1 STEGVVGEFG
11 GIHEMAYKVPAL
23 ALALSDGGP
32 IAPELIPLPEND
44 AERFQFTEETVWT
57 ELLDSAPLSEVFAM
71 LFICAL
77 VMTAFV
83 MKKETL
89 RWVALTV
96 TLIYLGWMDG
106 GFVSVSHI
114 TNGIKLGPS
123 LFLNDMPLLIVIVF
137 TVVTALLWGR
147 IFCSSLCPF
156 GALQDFITRIFPK
169 QFRYQVPQAIHDL
182 AIHVKYTILAFLVM
196 MALAYSDLSLFQYFE
211 PFGTVFYISRSMVLW
226 AIAAGFLL
234 GAVFIPRFYCRYAC
248 PLGASLGVVSLLSPF
263 RIKRVQQC
271 DVCKVCEHACPT
283 GAIRGPAIDF
293 KECVRCDI
301 CDYKLIAKAGVCKHD
316 IETVKV
322 RVKQWDEA
330 NA

>member
-1 STEGVVGEFG
+1 
-11 GIHEMAYKVPAL
+11 
-23 ALALSDGGP
+23 
-32 IAPELIPLPEND
+32 
-44 AERFQFTEETVWT
+44 
-57 ELLDSAPLSEVFAM
+57 
-71 LFICAL
+71 
-77 VMTAFV
+77 
-83 MKKETL
+83 
-89 RWVALTV
+89 
-96 TLIYLGWMDG
+96 
-106 GFVSVSHI
+106 
-114 TNGIKLGPS
+114 
-123 LFLNDMPLLIVIVF
+123 
-137 TVVTALLWGR
+137 
-147 IFCSSLCPF
+147 
-156 GALQDFITRIFPK
+156 
-169 QFRYQVPQAIHDL
+169 
-182 AIHVKYTILAFLVM
+182 M
-196 MALAYSDLSLFQYFE
+196 MALIFSDLSLFQYFE

-316 IETVKV
+316 IEAVKV

-330 NA
+330 TA